1 MAQLAVEL
9 ACRLRPRT
17 RSILNLAE
25 LTDDKNKFRQWDI
38 KLANAL
44 AHFEKAYGWAME
56 CIKECIDGG
65 GEEEDDVRIML
76 ALENNRGGAWA

>member
-1 MAQLAVEL
+1 MVE
-9 ACRLRPRT
+9 
-17 RSILNLAE
+17 SKVILNLAE

-44 AHFEKAYGWAME
+44 AHVEKAYGWAME

-65 GEEEDDVRIML
+65 SR
-76 ALENNRGGAWA
+76 RG